1 VIVRKENLMKN
12 SNAETVFMNSMR
24 GHILFPEELISKMY
38 RLYETQ
44 EMPQENIIVPL
55 KVYFPSGWTWYLYE
69 YYEKEG
75 LFFGLVVGFE
85 TEYGYVS
92 KKELEN
98 LLVGINYISRDINW
112 ISETKLI
119 DIVNRKVS

>member
-1 VIVRKENLMKN
+1 MKN